1 MTMPTPIAVSETGPR
16 DFLSAFS
23 GSSESEINLSMDLV
37 AKIWRGRARVLVG
50 GIYRIVMIV
59 CGSGAEAEI
68 QRAEPK
74 LRPLKV
80 IRTFCGLFIACSGRA
95 RLS

>member
-1 MTMPTPIAVSETGPR
+1 MTIPTPIAVSETGPS

-37 AKIWRGRARVLVG
+37 AKIWRARARVLVG

-59 CGSGAEAEI
+59 CGSGADAETK
-68 QRAEPK
+68 RAEPK
-74 LRPLKV
+74 LRPLKFKKT
-80 IRTFCGLFIACSGRA
+80 ILLSFY
-95 RLS
+95 RLA